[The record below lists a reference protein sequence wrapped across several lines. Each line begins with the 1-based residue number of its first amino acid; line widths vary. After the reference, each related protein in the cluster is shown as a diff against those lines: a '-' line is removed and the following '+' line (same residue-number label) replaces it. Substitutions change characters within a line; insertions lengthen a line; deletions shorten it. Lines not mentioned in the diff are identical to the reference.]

1 MRTVSLEICTS
12 PMNGTHTVEK
22 IGGTSMTRFHEVMK
36 NVVIGNR
43 SPDKYYNRIFVVSAY
58 GGITNLLLDNKK
70 TGEPGVFACF
80 ANGHDDWQHKLDG
93 CRERMRELN
102 RSFEDIG
109 LDIEKADAFV
119 DERIDGVRDCL
130 KDLMRVRAFG
140 HMTEQNY
147 LPASREMLSAIG
159 EAHSAH
165 NSSLILNEN
174 GVNACFVDLSRW
186 KNTEI
191 LTLDEAVQ
199 EGMKGVDI
207 RTTLPIVTGFVKC
220 DIGIMSHFSRGY
232 SEITFSKIAVL
243 TGAKEGI
250 IHKEY
255 HLCTGDP
262 VLIGPDKV
270 KVIGQTNFDIADQMS
285 DLNMEAIHAK
295 ASMEMAAKNVAIR
308 VKNAF
313 DPEHPGT
320 VITSKYVSS
329 DPKVEMICGRED
341 IVAVTVYDSQMV
353 GQSGYDYGLLAA
365 FADLG
370 ISYIAKSTNA
380 NTISHYVSEETAQ
393 ADALVSAIT
402 ERFPTAQVHFE
413 DVAIVSVL
421 GSNMSAPTFFGTAAG
436 ALANANVQVL
446 GMSQS
451 MRGVNM
457 QLMVARK
464 DSETAQ
470 MALHKAFVETS

>member
-1 MRTVSLEICTS
+1 
-12 PMNGTHTVEK
+12 
-22 IGGTSMTRFHEVMK
+22 
-36 NVVIGNR
+36 
-43 SPDKYYNRIFVVSAY
+43 
-58 GGITNLLLDNKK
+58 
-70 TGEPGVFACF
+70 
-80 ANGHDDWQHKLDG
+80 
-93 CRERMRELN
+93 MRELN

-109 LDIEKADAFV
+109 LDIAKADAFV
-119 DERIDGVRDCL
+119 DERIEGVRDCL

-140 HMTEQNY
+140 HMTEDNY

-159 EAHSAH
+159 EAHSAY

-174 GVNACFVDLSRW
+174 GVNACFVDLSHW

-191 LTLDEAVQ
+191 LTLDEAVL

-220 DIGIMSHFSRGY
+220 DIGIMTHFSRGY
-232 SEITFSKIAVL
+232 SEITFSKLAVL

-320 VITSKYVSS
+320 VISNNYVSPE
-329 DPKVEMICGRED
+329 PKVEMISGRED

-353 GQSGYDYGLLAA
+353 GQSGYDYSLLSA
-365 FADLG
+365 FADQG

-380 NTISHYVSEETAQ
+380 NTISHYVPEKTVQ
-393 ADALVSAIT
+393 ADALVWPRGRPGRLPA
-402 ERFPTAQVHFE
+402 R
-413 DVAIVSVL
+413 VL
-421 GSNMSAPTFFGTAAG
+421 GRPRRETRSRGSVERGMPPLLRPRRGLGGRSGQRAGQDARLGLAG
-436 ALANANVQVL
+436 A
-446 GMSQS
+446 
-451 MRGVNM
+451 
-457 QLMVARK
+457 
-464 DSETAQ
+464 
-470 MALHKAFVETS
+470 